1 MLCDISE
8 PMLGRLFLQIWNAC
22 CSSKPKGTTDTEWEL
37 LSVSILRCYLDE
49 SDWQAYGLP
58 EFTESLIGDP
68 FCGVTVKHLPQ
79 VFRWILTSCP
89 VLPGSASDPMRLWPG
104 EKTCLLKMAE
114 WISCQWFWDVWMN
127 YKWMVWFGLYLTD
140 DSCTPIHTSSTID
153 LCVRAPAC

>member
-58 EFTESLIGDP
+58 EFTESDRRN
-68 FCGVTVKHLPQ
+68 VM
-79 VFRWILTSCP
+79 SA
-89 VLPGSASDPMRLWPG
+89 GSR
-104 EKTCLLKMAE
+104 
-114 WISCQWFWDVWMN
+114 
-127 YKWMVWFGLYLTD
+127 
-140 DSCTPIHTSSTID
+140 TID
-153 LCVRAPAC
+153 VIVLYTHTVEEGTPVRTLSVG